1 MIALIWRYEV
11 RDEHLAEFEAAY
23 GPTGD
28 WARLF
33 ARSEGFRGTELM
45 RADDGSYLTLDIW
58 VSAEAFEAFLA
69 EHGADYNGLDART
82 EAWTRCE
89 HRMGAYEVL
98 D

>member
-11 RDEHLAEFEAAY
+11 RDEHRAEFEAAY

-33 ARSEGFRGTELM
+33 ARSGGFRGSELL

-58 VSAEAFEAFLA
+58 RARADFDAFLA
-69 EHGADYNGLDART
+69 EHRADYEALDART

-89 HRMGAYEVL
+89 HRMGEYQVL